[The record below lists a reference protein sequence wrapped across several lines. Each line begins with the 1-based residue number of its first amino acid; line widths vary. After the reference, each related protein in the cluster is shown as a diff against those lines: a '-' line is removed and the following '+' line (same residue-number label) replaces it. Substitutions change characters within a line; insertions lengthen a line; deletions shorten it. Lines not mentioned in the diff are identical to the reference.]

1 MTRSR
6 SVEAELGALR
16 AEMEQA
22 ASRRADPPEAPTP
35 ENEPPRNATEPPA
48 GDFSATL
55 EDFKRLLGDYADSAE
70 ELAADHPLAV
80 AGAAFLLGFSLGRL
94 SK

>member
-1 MTRSR
+1 MARSR

-16 AEMEQA
+16 AEMQQA
-22 ASRRADPPEAPTP
+22 ANRRADAPEKPKP
-35 ENEPPRNATEPPA
+35 EGEPPQAADEPPA
-48 GDFSATL
+48 GDFSAML
-55 EDFKRLLGDYADSAE
+55 EDFKRLVGDYAGSAE
-70 ELAADHPLAV
+70 DLAADHPFAV

>member
-1 MTRSR
+1 MARSR

-16 AEMEQA
+16 AEMQQA
-22 ASRRADPPEAPTP
+22 ASRRADAPEKPKPEGDAPQP
-35 ENEPPRNATEPPA
+35 ADEPSA
-48 GDFSATL
+48 GDFSAML
-55 EDFKRLLGDYADSAE
+55 EDFKRLVGDYAGNAE
-70 ELAADHPLAV
+70 DLAADHPFAV